1 MRTETPALLAS
12 GTTTKPWSCVR
23 TPPAKHRTMELKNDL
38 TQLNNIHDLLAD
50 SHKGYMEAAD
60 KADHGAVKELLNSLA
75 SSRVQLLSEVVA
87 LSRQADP
94 SKEPREAGTLKGDLH
109 RAWMDIR
116 ESLGSHDSTNM
127 LNECERGE
135 KYLLDRYDTI
145 LKEDVTPQTRALA
158 TSQRATVQKNYDHV
172 KQVRKTMEMVEK

>member
-1 MRTETPALLAS
+1 
-12 GTTTKPWSCVR
+12 
-23 TPPAKHRTMELKNDL
+23 MELKNDL

-75 SSRVQLLSEVVA
+75 ASRVQLLSEVVA

-94 SKEPREAGTLKGDLH
+94 SKAPREAGTLKGDLH

-135 KYLLDRYDTI
+135 KYLLERYDTI
-145 LKEDVTPQTRALA
+145 LKEDVTPQTKALV
-158 TSQRATVQKNYDHV
+158 TTQRATVQKNYDHV

>member
-1 MRTETPALLAS
+1 MIARPKQNTYI
-12 GTTTKPWSCVR
+12 
-23 TPPAKHRTMELKNDL
+23 MELKDDI

-60 KADHGAVKELLNSLA
+60 KADNGRVKELLNRLA
-75 SSRVQLLSEVVA
+75 SSRVQLLSDVVA

-94 SKEPREAGTLKGDLH
+94 GKEPREAGTLKGDLH

-116 ESLGSHDSTNM
+116 EALGSNDSTNM

-135 KYLLDRYDTI
+135 QYLLDRYDAV
-145 LKEDVTPQTRALA
+145 LDREVSSQTRVLA
-158 TSQRATVQKNYDHV
+158 TSQRAMVQQNLDHV